1 MNVKLLWYDG
11 IFFWGGGKKYDIIV
25 NECKIIGKIILYV

>member
-1 MNVKLLWYDG
+1 MME
-11 IFFWGGGKKYDIIV
+11 FFFGGGKKYDIIV